1 MTEDMNTAEDMNTI
15 EDIKL
20 PDILILRDEESK
32 IFEEYDKRPLSK
44 KEQDILKDADNFYQA
59 QCAKTNE

>member
-1 MTEDMNTAEDMNTI
+1 MTGNMDKT

-20 PDILILRDEESK
+20 PGILILCDEESK

-44 KEQDILKDADNFYQA
+44 KEQDILEDADKFYQA
-59 QCAKTNE
+59 QCAKT